1 MTPGL
6 IQRHHDYVLGPNQ
19 DARLASVA
27 AGQSIAGLALKMDT
41 DAPFVLR
48 SRAMRVKYSDQ
59 GEGDRVQLGLNHL
72 LARWAG
78 PDRDYRSQN
87 LIRQSLLAP
96 FFGQL
101 GNPIPVYPQVVYPR
115 GSTLWVDIRNDG
127 TEALTNLTLY

>member
-6 IQRHHDYVLGPNQ
+6 IRRHHDYVLGPNQ
-19 DARLASVA
+19 DKRLATVA

-48 SRAMRVKYSDQ
+48 SRAIREKYDDLD
-59 GEGDRVQLGLNHL
+59 EGDRLQILNGLK
-72 LARWAG
+72 ARWSG

-96 FFGQL
+96 YYGQS

-115 GSTLWVDIRNDG
+115 GSTLWVDIANTGPR
-127 TEALTNLTLY
+127 ALTNL